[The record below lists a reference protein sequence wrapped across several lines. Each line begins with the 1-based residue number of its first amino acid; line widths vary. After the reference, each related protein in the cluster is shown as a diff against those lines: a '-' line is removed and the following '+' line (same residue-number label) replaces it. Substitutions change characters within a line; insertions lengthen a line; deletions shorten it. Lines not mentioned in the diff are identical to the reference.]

1 MTEEQLN
8 KRIHEIMGLCGH
20 ENISQIWNECFDCH
34 KHDAGLSLIDFVNSW
49 EGFGILWGFMQG
61 QEYNKKITFRD
72 YIWSKKIGHGDW
84 SGDLADAD
92 AILETIISPSAFA
105 KAVVEF
111 FEAGI

>member
-34 KHDAGLSLIDFVNSW
+34 KHDAGLTLIDFVNSW
-49 EGFGILWGFMQG
+49 EGFGILWGFIQKH
-61 QEYNKKITFRD
+61 ERLEEFITK
-72 YIWSKKIGHGDW
+72 YGSYAVYPIKPPYVYCLPIV
-84 SGDLADAD
+84 L
-92 AILETIISPSAFA
+92 ISPLAFA

-111 FEAGI
+111 FEED